1 MRRQAKG
8 TAPEGLSRSARSWR
22 RRQHQRDPSSSVVR
36 DRRERATGPS
46 STTLFW
52 ATNIYIYLFIF
63 LRAKILSNKKEKKE
77 DVHFRHVIS
86 HGSARSSGGQ
96 PHRSRPRGDGL
107 LCCKPMGLVYYY

>member
-1 MRRQAKG
+1 MRIAG
-8 TAPEGLSRSARSWR
+8 IG
-22 RRQHQRDPSSSVVR
+22 
-36 DRRERATGPS
+36 G
-46 STTLFW
+46 
-52 ATNIYIYLFIF
+52 TNIYIFF
-63 LRAKILSNKKEKKE
+63 SFFFCMCAKILSNKKENK